1 MKYITLEVGHRRY
14 KDYEGGLRV
23 GDISEGL
30 GQMASRTLLG
40 AMNVGSGARLSGLHS
55 WLCSLHLD
63 VRGQLT
69 QSLCAPL
76 SLSV

>member
-40 AMNVGSGARLSGLHS
+40 AMNVGSG
-55 WLCSLHLD
+55 
-63 VRGQLT
+63 
-69 QSLCAPL
+69 
-76 SLSV
+76 